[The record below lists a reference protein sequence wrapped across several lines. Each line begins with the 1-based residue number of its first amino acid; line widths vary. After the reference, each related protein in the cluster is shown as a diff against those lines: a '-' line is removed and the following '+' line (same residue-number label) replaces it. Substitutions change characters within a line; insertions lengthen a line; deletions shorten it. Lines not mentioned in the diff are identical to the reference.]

1 MRLEAGQRGRR
12 ISTQVILSL
21 SVLLGALVPIGP
33 ARAFELSHYS
43 PGMPNMHDYFLPPQE
58 VGEFIYAQYNLY
70 YHSDTIRDRD
80 GNEIKSITITGP
92 LGNARTINLDVSV
105 DQIVLAPGFMWA
117 PKWSV
122 LGGRY
127 GAYIVVPVSNPSLE
141 ANLQTATGR
150 GVGAST
156 SVWDIGDIFV
166 QPLWLMWS
174 FPRAGRRPPIDL
186 ALGYGFDAP
195 TGRFHVNAF
204 DNVGLG
210 FWEHQIQTAARF
222 TLDESTATSFVV
234 ANTVEIGQEKDDVD
248 VTPGAHESLNWA
260 FGRHFFDHWFEAAV
274 LGYDTFQI
282 SNDSG
287 SAVPASSRG
296 ARDEVHAV
304 GLQIGIPN
312 LGLSFKYYREFGA
325 VDRFEGDV
333 YTLNLALPLDP
344 IIGKLE
350 HALSP

>member
-1 MRLEAGQRGRR
+1 MTLETRNVGRR
-12 ISTQVILSL
+12 ISTPGILVL
-21 SVLLGALVPIGP
+21 SVLLGALASP
-33 ARAFELSHYS
+33 AGALELSHYS
-43 PGMPNMHDYFLPPQE
+43 PGMPNMHDYFLPPPE
-58 VGEFIYAQYNLY
+58 AGELIYDQYNLY

-80 GNEIKSITITGP
+80 GNEIKSITGP
-92 LGNARTINLDVSV
+92 LGNTINLDVSI
-105 DQIVLAPGFMWA
+105 DQVVLAPAFMWA
-117 PKWSV
+117 PKWNV

-127 GAYIVVPVSNPSLE
+127 GAYIVIPVSNPSLE

-174 FPRAGRRPPIDL
+174 FPRAGKRPPIDL
-186 ALGYGFDAP
+186 VAAYGLDAP

-222 TLDESTATSFVV
+222 TLDESNATSFVV
-234 ANTVEIGQEKDDVD
+234 ANTIEIGQEKDDVD
-248 VTPGAHESLNWA
+248 ITPGAHESLNWA

-282 SNDSG
+282 SNDTG
-287 SAVPASSRG
+287 SAVSASSRG
-296 ARDEVHAV
+296 ARDQVHAV
-304 GLQIGIPN
+304 GLQIGIPK
-312 LGLSFKYYREFGA
+312 LGMAFKYYRELGA
-325 VDRFEGDV
+325 ADRFEGDV

-344 IIGKLE
+344 IVSKLE
-350 HALSP
+350 QVLCP